1 MNLPIPLEYAPM
13 EAKLVTSLPKGDDWQ
28 FEPKWDGFRCLAFR
42 DGDEVELRSK
52 SGQPLTRYFPEIESA
67 LKRCAAPR
75 FVLDSEIVVPVDG
88 DPSFD
93 HLLQR
98 IHPAASRV
106 RKLAFETP
114 ACLIVFDLLLDADGS
129 DLTAT
134 VLRTRRPALVAFFHR
149 YLEPLKGFDLS
160 PCTDDR
166 DVAEDWLSGHQGTD
180 GVMAKK
186 LDLPYCSGERT
197 GMQKV
202 KRMKTADC
210 VVGGIRY
217 AAKGTGVGSL
227 LLGLYGDDGRLHHC
241 GFSSSFTA
249 TERADVSEKIKPYLH
264 GAGFSGAAPG
274 GPSRWATERTSE
286 WIPLDPT
293 LVVEVQYDHW
303 SGGRFRHGT
312 KMLRWRPDKE
322 PRSCTYEQVT
332 AGKGTRDE
340 GKAKIR

>member
-1 MNLPIPLEYAPM
+1 MNLPIPLDYAPM
-13 EAKLVTSLPKGDDWQ
+13 EAKLVHSLPKGDDWQ

-52 SGQPLTRYFPEIESA
+52 SGQPLTRYFPEVEGA
-67 LKRCAAPR
+67 LKKADAQR
-75 FVLDSEIVVPVDG
+75 FVLDGEIVVPVDG
-88 DPSFD
+88 NPSFD
-93 HLLQR
+93 TLLQR

-114 ACLIVFDLLLDADGS
+114 ACFIVFDLLVDGDGT
-129 DLTAT
+129 DLTQ
-134 VLRTRRPALVAFFHR
+134 VPLRDRRPALVDFFR
-149 YLEPLKGFDLS
+149 TQLEPLKGFDLS

-166 DVAEDWLSGHQGTD
+166 DVAEGWLRGQDGTD

-186 LDLPYCSGERT
+186 LDSPYCTGERT

-202 KRMKTADC
+202 KRLKTADC
-210 VVGGIRY
+210 VVGGFRH
-217 AAKGTGVGSL
+217 ASKGNGVGSL
-227 LLGLYGDDGRLHHC
+227 LLGLFGDDGRLHHC
-241 GFSSSFTA
+241 GFTSSFTA
-249 TERADVSEKIKPYLH
+249 AEREAVTEKIQPYIG

-286 WIPLDPT
+286 WIPLDPQ

-312 KMLRWRPDKE
+312 KMLRWRPDKD
-322 PRSCTYEQVT
+322 PRSCTYEQLQRP
-332 AGKGTRDE
+332 GTRDARDQ
-340 GKAKIR
+340 GR

>member
-13 EAKLVTSLPKGDDWQ
+13 EAKLVTKLPAGDDWQ

-52 SGQPLTRYFPEIESA
+52 SDKPLTRYFPEIEAA
-67 LKRCAAPR
+67 LKKVAAR
-75 FVLDSEIVVPVDG
+75 KFVVDGEIVVPVDG
-88 DPSFD
+88 NPSFD

-114 ACLIVFDLLLDADGS
+114 ACLIVFDLLVDAEGN
-129 DLTAT
+129 DLTT
-134 VLRTRRPALVAFFHR
+134 TILRKRRPALVDFFRR
-149 YLEPLKGFDLS
+149 YLEPVKGFDLS

-166 DVAEDWLSGHQGTD
+166 EVAEEWLSGQEGTD

-186 LDLPYCSGERT
+186 LDLPYCTGERT

-217 AAKGTGVGSL
+217 ASKGTGVGSL
-227 LLGLYGDDGRLHHC
+227 LLGLYGDDGLLHHC

-249 TERADVSEKIKPYLH
+249 SERAEVTEKVKPYL
-264 GAGFSGAAPG
+264 GGSGFSGAAPG

-286 WIPLDPT
+286 WIPLEPS

-312 KMLRWRPDKE
+312 KLLRWRPDKA
-322 PRSCTYEQVT
+322 PRSCTYDQLGR
-332 AGKGTRDE
+332 GKKELGFPR
-340 GKAKIR
+340 R